1 MVSEGYTNNQGHITV
16 DNMNVIVNDETEL
29 EFLIGYVES
38 SVNAFED
45 MIAESIADKL
55 NERLKEFNK

>member
-1 MVSEGYTNNQGHITV
+1 MQAYVTVRLGQTNIRRF
-16 DNMNVIVNDETEL
+16 DVIVNDETEL

-45 MIAESIADKL
+45 MIVKSIADKL
-55 NERLKEFNK
+55 NERLKDFNK

>member
-1 MVSEGYTNNQGHITV
+1 MNAYVTVRLGQTNIRRF
-16 DNMNVIVNDETEL
+16 DVIVNDETEL

-45 MIAESIADKL
+45 MIVESIADKL